1 MALDLGNVT
10 AVQNVGEEE
19 ILGHLMCFS
28 VGKQLV
34 KRDDLLT
41 TLTQS
46 GLEESWM
53 PNPIRSS
60 DAFRRATK
68 EIETKKSTATA
79 NVFENYLI
87 REVFS
92 DKDQIQR
99 NIVVE
104 TVDQTGKRLDYDSQA
119 GVITPNKKDDSLTFV
134 TSNDMAREL
143 SEEAEKKFKVYKDY
157 YSAQQLRVMVGKIL
171 QSLAPTPVRPNGGI
185 YFIPDSHTEGLN
197 KLVKFT
203 SSLENSEGFKV
214 PIVNTYDNQQM
225 VNKKLS
231 EHLENILSE
240 CRSSEHLRKS
250 QVKDLVNQANAVIK
264 DYRSYKNIVQNEADQ
279 FEERI
284 LLIKSEVTKL
294 IENME

>member
-19 ILGHLMCFS
+19 ILGHLMWFS

-104 TVDQTGKRLDYDSQA
+104 TVDQSGKRLDYDSQA
-119 GVITPNKKDDSLTFV
+119 GVITLNKKDDSLTFV

-143 SEEAEKKFKVYKDY
+143 SEEAEKKFQVYKDY
-157 YSAQQLRVMVGKIL
+157 YSAQQLRVMVSKIL

-185 YFIPDSHTEGLN
+185 VR
-197 KLVKFT
+197 LV
-203 SSLENSEGFKV
+203 L
-214 PIVNTYDNQQM
+214 Q
-225 VNKKLS
+225 
-231 EHLENILSE
+231 
-240 CRSSEHLRKS
+240 
-250 QVKDLVNQANAVIK
+250 
-264 DYRSYKNIVQNEADQ
+264 
-279 FEERI
+279 
-284 LLIKSEVTKL
+284 
-294 IENME
+294 

>member
-1 MALDLGNVT
+1 MSLDLENVT
-10 AVQNVGEEE
+10 AVQNIGEEE
-19 ILGHLMCFS
+19 ILGHLMWFS

-34 KRDDLLT
+34 KRGDLLT
-41 TLTQS
+41 TLTQA
-46 GLEESWM
+46 GLEGSWM

-68 EIETKKSTATA
+68 EIEAKKSTATA

-87 REVFS
+87 REVFA
-92 DKDQIQR
+92 DKEQIHR

-104 TVDQTGKRLDYDSQA
+104 TVDQTGKRLNYNSQA
-119 GVITPNKKDDSLTFV
+119 GIITLNKKDDSLIFV
-134 TSNDMAREL
+134 TSNDMAKEL
-143 SEEAEKKFKVYKDY
+143 CEEAEKRFKLYKDY

-171 QSLAPTPVRPNGGI
+171 QSLAPTPVRPNGGV

-197 KLVKFT
+197 KLVRFT
-203 SSLENSEGFKV
+203 SALENSEGFKV
-214 PIVNTYDNQQM
+214 PIVNTFDNQQM

-231 EHLENILSE
+231 EHLENILLE

-250 QVKDLVNQANAVIK
+250 QVKELVNQANAVIE
-264 DYRSYKNIVQNEADQ
+264 DYRNYKNIVQNEADH
-279 FEERI
+279 FGERI